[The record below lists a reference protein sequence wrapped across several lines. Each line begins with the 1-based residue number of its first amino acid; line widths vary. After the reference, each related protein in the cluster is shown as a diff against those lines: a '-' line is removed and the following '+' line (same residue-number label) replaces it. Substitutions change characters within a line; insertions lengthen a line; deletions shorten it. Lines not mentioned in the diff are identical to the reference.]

1 MPSTRQVPIRRRE
14 EPEPV
19 EVAPATSGAADDL
32 IDGIDDLLDEIDT
45 LLEEQVVLTDYRQR
59 SGQ

>member
-1 MPSTRQVPIRRRE
+1 MPSTRQVPVRRRE

-19 EVAPATSGAADDL
+19 EVAPVAGGAEDL

-45 LLEEQVVLTDYRQR
+45 LLEEQSVLTNFRQR